1 MLELL
6 SISWLEAVAAL
17 LGVIYIFAVSQEW
30 PIAWPAAFVSTAI
43 YTYVFWDSTL
53 WYSAGLNF
61 YYMAM
66 AIYGYWQWT
75 HGSKARVGNIS
86 NRSHYW
92 HFIYII
98 SGIVSVCILVLAS
111 GKVWFAWST
120 LDAFIM
126 VFSVMTTVLV
136 AHKHLSNWLYWIVI
150 NALAMVLYW
159 QYALWFTV
167 GLYMVYLG
175 FSIFGWQQ
183 WRRRAQTF
191 YTN

>member
-6 SISWLEAVAAL
+6 SISWLEAAAAL
-17 LGVIYIFAVSQEW
+17 LGVVYIYAVSQEW

-53 WYSAGLNF
+53 WYSAWLNL

-75 HGSKARVGNIS
+75 HGSKARVGHIS
-86 NRSHYW
+86 SRSNYW
-92 HFIYII
+92 HLIYIM
-98 SGIVSVCILVLAS
+98 SGAVTVCILAFVS
-111 GKVWFAWST
+111 GEGWLSWSS

-136 AHKHLSNWLYWIVI
+136 AHKHLSNWIYWIVI
-150 NALAMVLYW
+150 NTLAIVLYW

-167 GLYMVYLG
+167 GLYTVYIG
-175 FSIFGWQQ
+175 FSIFGWLQ

-191 YTN
+191 YTK